1 MFSKSLATIFGSLAL
16 AAAAIATPVLAQ
28 QAALTLKG
36 GVMLVKTETDG
47 NGNIVTKLV
56 APDIAVPGDKVV
68 FTTAYQNNGAEAA
81 TNAVIRNP
89 LNPAVRLADDADP
102 ELSVSVDGGTTWGKL
117 AELTILNEDGT
128 SRAAAAADVTH
139 VRWTLD
145 RVEPGASGTVE
156 FHAIIR

>member
-1 MFSKSLATIFGSLAL
+1 MFSKFLATFFGSLAL
-16 AAAAIATPVLAQ
+16 AAATIATPAMAQ

-36 GVMLVKTETDG
+36 DVMLVKTEVDASG
-47 NGNIVTKLV
+47 NAVTKLV

-102 ELSVSVDGGTTWGKL
+102 DLSVSVDGGKAWGKL

-128 SRAAAAADVTH
+128 SRAAIAADVTH

-156 FHAIIR
+156 FYAIIR

>member
-1 MFSKSLATIFGSLAL
+1 MFSKFLATIFGSLAL
-16 AAAAIATPVLAQ
+16 AAATIATPVMAQ
-28 QAALTLKG
+28 QAALALKG
-36 GVMLVKTETDG
+36 DVKLVKTEVDESG
-47 NGNIVTKLV
+47 NAVTKLV
-56 APDIAVPGDKVV
+56 APDVAVPGDKVV

-102 ELSVSVDGGTTWGKL
+102 ELSVSVDDGATWGKL

-128 SRAAAAADVTH
+128 RRVAIAADVTH

-156 FHAIIR
+156 FYAIIR